1 MKRKTKKIFKKLEK
15 SKNTDQKGEVSDN
28 KLQDRTS
35 TENNFLWNTQKLAFV
50 DHKDLIHICLND

>member
-1 MKRKTKKIFKKLEK
+1 MKRKTSESFKQLGK

-35 TENNFLWNTQKLAFV
+35 TENNFL
-50 DHKDLIHICLND
+50 

>member
-35 TENNFLWNTQKLAFV
+35 TENNFL
-50 DHKDLIHICLND
+50 